1 MMKSTPYAATAAGDL
16 PHCNLRLGAA
26 LAMRPPG
33 AFGASLG
40 SRSPQAPPE
49 AGLVAAT
56 RRSKATPR
64 PRAGRPATSAARRIR
79 RPQQHGSRS
88 KRAPPPGSSAL
99 ARPI

>member
-1 MMKSTPYAATAAGDL
+1 
-16 PHCNLRLGAA
+16 
-26 LAMRPPG
+26 MRPPG

-64 PRAGRPATSAARRIR
+64 PRAGRPATSAAGTTTDQEAQAREAHVQSELR
-79 RPQQHGSRS
+79 RPHTPVLITLTQRSTSRG
-88 KRAPPPGSSAL
+88 R
-99 ARPI
+99 